1 MIRTVRIL
9 VVAAMAGILCSCG
22 AARPSKYYQLTIP
35 SETSQARAAQ
45 TYAIT
50 LLVAPITSSHLYRG
64 DRVVYSTGSE
74 MGTYEYQR
82 WAEPPSEMIAEMLV
96 RGLRESGQYRAVYS
110 QTSSAHG
117 DYLLRGHLYD
127 FKEISG
133 GSVLA
138 RVTVELELREL
149 KTGATVWTHFYT
161 YDEPV
166 AHKDVPAVIAALDR
180 NAQRSITEFANS
192 LNEYFEGHLPKDG
205 SAMSAD
211 RGVN

>member
-1 MIRTVRIL
+1 MTRTLRIL
-9 VVAAMAGILCSCG
+9 VVGTIAGTLCSCG

-35 SETSQARAAQ
+35 GQVRSAQAAQ
-45 TYAIT
+45 PYSVT
-50 LLVAPITSSHLYRG
+50 LLVAPITASHLYRG

-96 RGLRESGQYRAVYS
+96 RALRESGRYHAVYS
-110 QTSSAHG
+110 QTSRAHG

-127 FKEISG
+127 FKEVSG
-133 GSVLA
+133 GSLLA

-149 KTGATVWTHFYT
+149 KTGAIVWTHLYK

-166 AHKDVPAVIAALDR
+166 AHRDVSAVIAALDR
-180 NAQRSITEFANS
+180 NAQRGISEFTAS
-192 LNEYFEGHLPKDG
+192 LGEYFEGHQVKTL
-205 SAMSAD
+205 SA
-211 RGVN
+211 R